1 MGGWLMLLSLTCATA
16 SAQAEGARDSA
27 TRYAAES
34 PAAFGE
40 IQPFPPATTPAAQTS
55 SDKEIRFGMVAPF
68 TGPAKELGSQ
78 MKGGVETAFDAAN
91 DLGGINGRML
101 RLVTADD
108 GYDPARTLDALKQL
122 RDKNQILGLIGDVGT
137 PTAAAALPYVLEN
150 HLLFYGA
157 FTGAGLLRND
167 PPDRYVVNYRASYVE
182 ETDAVVRYL
191 VKVRRLHVDQIA
203 VFAQQD
209 SFGDAGYAGVEKA
222 FRALSATPVDPPLR
236 LGYVRNTVDV
246 AAAIDGLRKK
256 RQPVKAIVMVAT
268 YRAAA
273 KFIEKTRDLYPDMI
287 YTNVSFVG
295 STALSEELTLLG
307 SRYVNGVI
315 VTQVVPAVEGYSSLA
330 LEYRAALAKYFPSEN
345 PDYVSFEGYVETKI
359 LIEAMNRAGPQVDV
373 EKLVDAI
380 EGIHNLDIGL
390 GAPVVFG
397 RAEHQG
403 SHKVWGTQLDANGKY
418 QPIDLQ

>member
-1 MGGWLMLLSLTCATA
+1 
-16 SAQAEGARDSA
+16 
-27 TRYAAES
+27 
-34 PAAFGE
+34 
-40 IQPFPPATTPAAQTS
+40 
-55 SDKEIRFGMVAPF
+55 
-68 TGPAKELGSQ
+68 
-78 MKGGVETAFDAAN
+78 
-91 DLGGINGRML
+91 ML

-307 SRYVNGVI
+307 SRYVNGAI